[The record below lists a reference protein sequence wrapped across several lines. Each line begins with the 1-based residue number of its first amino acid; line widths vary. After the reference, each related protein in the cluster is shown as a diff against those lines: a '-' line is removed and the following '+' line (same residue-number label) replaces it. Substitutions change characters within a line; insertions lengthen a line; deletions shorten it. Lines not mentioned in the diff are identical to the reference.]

1 MKNGKVQFG
10 GGREITWEAFKLVH
24 TELFAILRCD
34 HDKISNFVLTLTL
47 FPSYTCTHALSY
59 LLNTSQTLIGKTE
72 TSSLGLQAGITEVT
86 QC

>member
-47 FPSYTCTHALSY
+47 FPNFTCTHALSY
-59 LLNTSQTLIGKTE
+59 LLNTSQILIGKE
-72 TSSLGLQAGITEVT
+72 IYQLKRQEASDFKRE
-86 QC
+86 